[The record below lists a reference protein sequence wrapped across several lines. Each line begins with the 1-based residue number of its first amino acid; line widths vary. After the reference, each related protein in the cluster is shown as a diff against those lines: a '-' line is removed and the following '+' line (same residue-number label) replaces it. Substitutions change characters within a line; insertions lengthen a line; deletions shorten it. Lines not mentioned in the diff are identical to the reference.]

1 MLAIINSKD
10 KKEGTE
16 KEQKVGLDSKVKG
29 WKAKDFREKKG
40 KSSKGI
46 GTTPEKEG
54 RYLYFQQKCS
64 LADIL
69 EIYYSL
75 VEKMKF
81 YAIRDLDNDIFD
93 TSKSGPEVARDGEE
107 VGEIMEDIE
116 DGVSVGTRNSVAED
130 EKSGWFCKN
139 VSESL
144 REVEEGEIVEDDVND
159 YVEDA
164 RTVMMWRKIYLW
176 MSQERIGTVR
186 IWIVAMT
193 RKQTCP

>member
-10 KKEGTE
+10 KKEGAK

-29 WKAKDFREKKG
+29 WKAKDFRENKG
-40 KSSKGI
+40 KSSKGF
-46 GTTPEKEG
+46 GTTPRK
-54 RYLYFQQKCS
+54 K
-64 LADIL
+64 D
-69 EIYYSL
+69 
-75 VEKMKF
+75 
-81 YAIRDLDNDIFD
+81 AIRDLDNDIFD

-116 DGVSVGTRNSVAED
+116 DGVSVGTGNSVAED

-164 RTVMMWRKIYLW
+164 RRVMMWRKIYLW

-186 IWIVAMT
+186 IWTVAMT